1 MINSNQGEMPALRG
15 LEAYLWATPNSRR
28 VSILFEELG
37 LDYVVHPVNIRA
49 REQFEPAI
57 LALNPYGKLP
67 IVTWNEEGKRHV
79 MRESGAILLHFG
91 ARDPALL
98 PPAGAAREAVLV
110 WLMMALTSLGPM
122 TGNAHHWT
130 SLAPERPD
138 VAIAHHIALV
148 RRAYDAVEQQ
158 LERHNYLAGE
168 VYSVADIAAF
178 PWIAVHDW
186 AAIGLTDYPAISRWM
201 ALVERRPAVMRGMPI
216 PQGGGAH
223 MKL

>member
-1 MINSNQGEMPALRG
+1 MIDSNQSVMPAVTA

-37 LDYVVHPVNIRA
+37 LEYRVHPVNIRA

-57 LALNPYGKLP
+57 LALNPYGKVP
-67 IVTWNEEGKRHV
+67 IVTWDEQGERHV
-79 MRESGAILLHFG
+79 MSESGAILLHFG

-110 WLMMALTSLGPM
+110 WLMMAMTSLGPM

-130 SLAPERPD
+130 DLAPERPD
-138 VAIAHHIALV
+138 VAIAHHTALV

-158 LERHNYLAGE
+158 LQRYAFLAGE
-168 VYSVADIAAF
+168 AFSLADIAAL

-186 AAIGLTDYPAISRWM
+186 AAIKLSDYPAISQWM
-201 ALVERRPAVMRGMPI
+201 ALVEQRPAVMRGMQMPR
-216 PQGGGAH
+216 GVRLG
-223 MKL
+223 